1 MINGINE
8 ITVPSSAVNING
20 AQGDVVETV
29 NITSYLPE
37 DVSLVEENSGNV
49 KITASIEREGT
60 RTIDFMVS
68 SIIINNLSDD
78 LTVSYEP
85 DAEISFTF
93 SGEQSRL
100 DTLDISNAVS
110 VDMKAYTQP
119 GTYNVPVGIVLP
131 DGITLT
137 SEVTVQLTLEEK
149 PANNTDNPG
158 TEDPSGDEG
167 TENPS
172 DQ

>member
-1 MINGINE
+1 M
-8 ITVPSSAVNING
+8 
-20 AQGDVVETV
+20 
-29 NITSYLPE
+29 
-37 DVSLVEENSGNV
+37 
-49 KITASIEREGT
+49 K
-60 RTIDFMVS
+60 
-68 SIIINNLSDD
+68 IIIAGAGEVGSHLAKMLSSEAND
-78 LTVSYEP
+78 LTII
-85 DAEISFTF
+85 DCD
-93 SGEQSRL
+93 QSRL
-100 DTLDISNAVS
+100 DALDISNAVS

-119 GTYNVPVGIVLP
+119 GTYNVPVDIVLP

-158 TEDPSGDEG
+158 TDEPSGEAG